1 MNHLVL
7 PTVPKTMQTTA
18 KDWDAVRGAFAS
30 SIMIET
36 ALSSLAQNLDSP
48 DWPIKAKDETPARYV
63 DLSLDEA
70 IELLQLKGQPPERID
85 QLVAILKETLAFD
98 APFGEMV
105 EQNEAAAERD
115 NQLLKNLNRLGI
127 PEIFPLTLTTLDK
140 VTREFCELENLT
152 TLAEFAVFA
161 QGLAQNVIVGGDFRK
176 LLNALSHIDEAALA
190 EVLPFR
196 PGTKGVH
203 LAEALAQAVGA
214 PDSATRVD
222 AATKWFRTEIAA
234 IEQALAAG
242 GSLERQFVVLGQ
254 PELEKKAAALLRPY
268 LRGAGAAKPA
278 GAKVMAAVTPGAS
291 AAPRLTGAR
300 KKPGL
305 FGWLFRSR

>member
-1 MNHLVL
+1 MNPIALSTA
-7 PTVPKTMQTTA
+7 PSTTKTTA
-18 KDWDAVRGAFAS
+18 KEWDAVRGAFAS
-30 SIMIET
+30 SIMVET
-36 ALSSLAQNLDSP
+36 ALSSLAQNLDGP

-63 DLSLDEA
+63 DLGLDEA

-85 QLVAILKETLAFD
+85 QLVAIMKETLAFD

-105 EQNEAAAERD
+105 EQAEAAAERD
-115 NQLLKNLNRLGI
+115 NQLLRNLNRLGI
-127 PEIFPLTLTTLDK
+127 SEIFPLTLTNLDR

-161 QGLAQNVIVGGDFRK
+161 QGMAQNVIVGGDFRK

-203 LAEALAQAVGA
+203 LPEALAQAVVA
-214 PDSATRVD
+214 PDSAARVD

-234 IEQALAAG
+234 IEQTLAAG
-242 GSLERQFVVLGQ
+242 GSLERQFVVLCN
-254 PELEKKAAALLRPY
+254 PELERKATALLRPY
-268 LRGAGAAKPA
+268 LRVA
-278 GAKVMAAVTPGAS
+278 GAK
-291 AAPRLTGAR
+291 AAPPVKPGQAQR
-300 KKPGL
+300 KSGL
-305 FGWLFRSR
+305 FGWLFRK